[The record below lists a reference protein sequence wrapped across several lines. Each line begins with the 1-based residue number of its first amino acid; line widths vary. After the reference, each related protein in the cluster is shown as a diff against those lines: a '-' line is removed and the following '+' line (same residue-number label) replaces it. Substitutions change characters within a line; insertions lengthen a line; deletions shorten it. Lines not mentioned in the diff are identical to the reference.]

1 MAVDGKPR
9 SGDRARAQRITVR
22 RLKRRLQSHGVAF
35 ELLDDGQQV
44 VRHGGGLRRL
54 GVRVRGHH
62 RLAVPA
68 GQVEQAG
75 AQGEYPVVQ
84 RQDELPLAHPVHRH
98 VDVVAAAGRVQPA
111 GDFLAARGGQQALD
125 VEEEVLVGAVV
136 GDARDV
142 FNRDGVQ
149 GFANASRVRRSDDRA
164 IGEHR
169 QVRVVNRHQGR
180 DKLPLG
186 VLEVLVED
194 VLDVFGGKTHRCPV
208 YLCVHVR
215 HHVGTP

>member
-1 MAVDGKPR
+1 MAVDGKPGP
-9 SGDRARAQRITVR
+9 GDRARAQRIAVR

-44 VRHGGGLRRL
+44 VRHGRGLRRL

-62 RLAVPA
+62 RLEVLA
-68 GQVEQAG
+68 GEVEQAG
-75 AQGEYPVVQ
+75 AQGEHAFVH

-98 VDVVAAAGRVQPA
+98 VDVVAAAGGVQPA
-111 GDFLAARGGQQALD
+111 GDLFAAGRGQQALD

-136 GDARDV
+136 GDVRDV
-142 FNRDGVQ
+142 VDRDGVQ
-149 GFANASRVRRSDDRA
+149 GFADASRVRRSDDRA
-164 IGEHR
+164 VGEHR

-194 VLDVFGGKTHRCPV
+194 VGDVFGGKTHR
-208 YLCVHVR
+208 
-215 HHVGTP
+215 GISIST